1 MATAFTFRN
10 AKIEIS
16 VDGGA
21 NWINTSG
28 QKNSLT
34 VDGGEREIGTFF
46 DAQNDVPTLGA
57 GKRGALEIVVRVKY
71 SETGGEAHT
80 VLGDAYEN
88 ATETMIRYSPR
99 GGASGQRLYTS
110 DAGYVKTHPY
120 PGQEVESGDPLRS
133 EFTIVVSKLTKSTI
147 T

>member
-1 MATAFTFRN
+1 MTTGLTFRN

-57 GKRGALEIVVRVKY
+57 GKRGELEIKVRVKY

-120 PGQEVESGDPLRS
+120 PGQDVESGDPLRS